1 MHIHNRHVSRT
12 TLIEFSLPEIGQ
24 NQSSVQQDAW
34 ENMEVVK
41 ERASSCVRLCISL
54 GNDLEEG
61 GYDEIRKEYSPLV
74 HNVLAGVQPRVI
86 TGYATL
92 LWFTSKVC
100 ILKIRCTEVVL
111 YIKDS
116 GPSLARN
123 TN

>member
-1 MHIHNRHVSRT
+1 MGKYGGSKGKG
-12 TLIEFSLPEIGQ
+12 FQ
-24 NQSSVQQDAW
+24 
-34 ENMEVVK
+34 
-41 ERASSCVRLCISL
+41 LCGAMYYSL

-111 YIKDS
+111 YIKTLVPLLQETQID
-116 GPSLARN
+116 L
-123 TN
+123 